1 MNFNEMTKR
10 QINKYFRQ
18 NDDSQKWP
26 ICGKFNATNRA
37 IRRIRKNFS
46 ELQGLEYALTL
57 ESEISRI
64 VNSII

>member
-1 MNFNEMTKR
+1 MNFSDMTKR

-46 ELQGLEYALTL
+46 ELQGLEYALIL
-57 ESEISRI
+57 ENEISRI

>member
-1 MNFNEMTKR
+1 MNFSDMTKR

-46 ELQGLEYALTL
+46 ELHGLEYALTL
-57 ESEISRI
+57 ENEISRI

>member
-10 QINKYFRQ
+10 QINKYFRK
-18 NDDSQKWP
+18 NDDSQKSP

-37 IRRIRKNFS
+37 IRRVRKNFS
-46 ELQGLEYALTL
+46 DLQGLEYALTL
-57 ESEISRI
+57 ENEISRI

>member
-10 QINKYFRQ
+10 QINKHFRKI
-18 NDDSQKWP
+18 NDSEKWP
-26 ICGKFNATNRA
+26 IKGRFNTTERA
-37 IRRIRKNFS
+37 IRRIRKLFP

-64 VNSII
+64 VNKEV